1 MSSNKPM
8 TRRQMKMGLY
18 KLALARSDFFASRK
32 ACEHMVKHVNGF
44 DHPLYY
50 HLYASS
56 VVSYAKPFVNSALG
70 VLPSRWSKFEHSW
83 MRDVH
88 NDVIRARHEVIAHN
102 DQSARKLSIVPPGAA
117 PDDVIPVSRIGIALK
132 LETYYIS
139 GGLFSSLGQVCD
151 YQIKRLNEAIDDALD
166 ALYEGQELPS
176 ESFVLTMDDEL

>member
-1 MSSNKPM
+1 MGSNKQF

-18 KLALARSDFFASRK
+18 KLTLARSDFFASRK
-32 ACEHMVKHVNGF
+32 ACAYMVKHVTGF

-56 VVSYAKPFVNSALG
+56 VVSYAKPFVNSAIG
-70 VLPSRWSKFEHSW
+70 VLPSRWAKFEHRW
-83 MRDVH
+83 MTDVH

-102 DQSARKLSIVPPGAA
+102 DQNARKLTIVPPGAT
-117 PDDVIPVSRIGIALK
+117 PDDIVPVSRIGIALK

-151 YQIKRLNEAIDDALD
+151 HQIDRLNEAIDDALD

-176 ESFVLTMDDEL
+176 APFELTLDDEL